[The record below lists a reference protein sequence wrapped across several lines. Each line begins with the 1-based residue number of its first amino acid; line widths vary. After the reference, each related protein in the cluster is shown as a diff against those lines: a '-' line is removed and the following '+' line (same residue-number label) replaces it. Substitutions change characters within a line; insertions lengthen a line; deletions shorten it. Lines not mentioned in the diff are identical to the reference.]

1 MSTRFD
7 PRISVIRVCAM
18 LSIIAG
24 HWLSMQN
31 INHFQFGAIGVEI
44 FFFVSGYLYSDK
56 KIYNVNDWMCNRWH
70 RLIIPYWIVLGG
82 CILLRLLFRYDVT
95 VSAAIVFFLNLQ
107 GIDRIFRFISLPVL
121 KGMGQ
126 TWFLTVLVICY
137 MAMLLLKKIPKLEQ
151 KIRDN
156 VAMFFLI
163 SVICQILLSF
173 VGVQI
178 IRPLCFFY
186 GYFWNKDKLNMPI
199 KKYSILTLL
208 LVMLTA
214 MRFVTHTFCDNS
226 MLYDYIVFG
235 WSFVA
240 LAIWLIITAIKVLD
254 YIPQAISKIVS
265 SRAWKI
271 LDLMTY
277 PLFLTH
283 YMFASGEFAVIHWV
297 NSLIGQIVVFIV
309 LICTTAFFVL
319 FITDYKKIK
328 RIIESKRKSN
338 EGNK

>member
-1 MSTRFD
+1 MATRFD

-56 KIYNVNDWMCNRWH
+56 KIHNVKDWMCNRWH

-82 CILLRLLFRYDVT
+82 VILLRLIFGYDVT
-95 VSAAIVFFLNLQ
+95 VNAALVYFLNVQ
-107 GIDRIFRFISLPVL
+107 GIDRIFRNLSLPVL

-126 TWFLTVLVICY
+126 TWFLSVLVICY
-137 MAMLLLKKIPKLEQ
+137 IIMLVLKKKPMIEK
-151 KIRDN
+151 KIREHSKL
-156 VAMFFLI
+156 AFLC
-163 SVICQILLSF
+163 SVLCQIVLSF
-173 VGVQI
+173 VGIQI

-186 GYFWNKDKLNMPI
+186 GYFWNKEKLNMPM

-214 MRFVTHTFCDNS
+214 MRFVTHIFCDGS
-226 MLYDYIVFG
+226 ILYDYIVFG

-240 LAIWLIITAIKVLD
+240 LAIWLIVTAIKVLD

-271 LDLMTY
+271 LDIMTY
-277 PLFLTH
+277 PLYLTH
-283 YMFASGEFAVIHWV
+283 YMFTSGEFAVIHWV
-297 NSLIGQIVVFIV
+297 NGLIGQIVVFVV
-309 LICTTAFFVL
+309 LTCITAFLVL
-319 FITDYKKIK
+319 LFTDYKVVKKIV
-328 RIIESKRKSN
+328 SGS
-338 EGNK
+338 

>member
-7 PRISVIRVCAM
+7 PRISIIRVCAM

-56 KIYNVNDWMCNRWH
+56 KIQNVKAWMCNRWH
-70 RLIIPYWIVLGG
+70 RLIIPYWLVLGG
-82 CILLRLLFRYDVT
+82 CILLRVLLGYDVT

-107 GIDRIFRFISLPVL
+107 GIDRIFRNISLPVL

-126 TWFLTVLVICY
+126 TWFLSVLVICY
-137 MAMLLLKKIPKLEQ
+137 IIMLVLKKRPLIEK
-151 KIRDN
+151 KIREHIKGAF
-156 VAMFFLI
+156 VC
-163 SVICQILLSF
+163 SVLCQIVLAF
-173 VGVQI
+173 VGIQI

-186 GYFWNKDKLNMPI
+186 GYFWNKEKINMPI
-199 KKYSILTLL
+199 KKYSVLTLL

-214 MRFVTHTFCDNS
+214 VRFITHGFYDNS
-226 MLYDYIVFG
+226 VLYDYIVFG

-240 LAIWLIITAIKVLD
+240 LAIWLIVTAIKVLD

-283 YMFASGEFAVIHWV
+283 YMFTSGEFAVIH
-297 NSLIGQIVVFIV
+297 
-309 LICTTAFFVL
+309 
-319 FITDYKKIK
+319 
-328 RIIESKRKSN
+328 
-338 EGNK
+338 

>member
-7 PRISVIRVCAM
+7 PRISIIRVCAM

-56 KIYNVNDWMCNRWH
+56 KIYNVKAWMCNRWH

-82 CILLRLLFRYDVT
+82 GILLRLFFGYDVT

-107 GIDRIFRFISLPVL
+107 GIDRIFRNISLPVL

-126 TWFLTVLVICY
+126 TWFLSVLVICY
-137 MAMLLLKKIPKLEQ
+137 IIMLVLKKRPIIEKKVREHI
-151 KIRDN
+151 KGAF
-156 VAMFFLI
+156 VC
-163 SVICQILLSF
+163 SVLCQIVLSF
-173 VGVQI
+173 VGIQI

-186 GYFWNKDKLNMPI
+186 GYFWNKEKLNMPI

-214 MRFVTHTFCDNS
+214 VRFIAHRFYDNS
-226 MLYDYIVFG
+226 ILYDYIVFG

-240 LAIWLIITAIKVLD
+240 LAIWLIVTAIKVLD

-283 YMFASGEFAVIHWV
+283 YMFTSGEFAMIHWV
-297 NSLIGQIVVFIV
+297 NGLIGQIVVFVV
-309 LICTTAFFVL
+309 LTWTTAFSVL
-319 FITDYKKIK
+319 LITDYKKMK
-328 RIIESKRKSN
+328 KIISST
-338 EGNK
+338 